1 MKKVKYIILLIALL
15 GSGISSKSAPA
26 FDIPAKIFKA
36 FEIGNVETLSTYFNE
51 SIELILLDEEGIYSK
66 AQATQILKD
75 FFNNNRPKSF
85 SVLHQGGS
93 EKVKYAIGTLETSKR
108 KYRINFL
115 VKMKDGNPLIHQ
127 LRIQEE

>member
-1 MKKVKYIILLIALL
+1 MKKVKNLIFILCIL
-15 GSGISSKSAPA
+15 GTGITAKAAPA
-26 FDIPAKIFKA
+26 FDIPVKIFKA
-36 FEIGNVETLSTYFNE
+36 IELGNVENLSDYFNE
-51 SIELILLDEEGIYSK
+51 SVELILMDEEGIYSK

-75 FFNNNRPKSF
+75 FFNKNRPESF

-93 EKVKYAIGTLETSKR
+93 EKVKYAIGTLETKSG

-115 VKMKDGNPLIHQ
+115 VKMRDKEPLIHQ

>member
-1 MKKVKYIILLIALL
+1 MKKVKHMILLIALL
-15 GSGISSKSAPA
+15 GTVMNSKAAPA

-36 FEIGNVETLSTYFNE
+36 FEVGNVETLSSYFNE

-75 FFNNNRPKSF
+75 FFNKNRPKKF
-85 SVLHQGGS
+85 SILHQGGS
-93 EKVKYAIGTLETSKR
+93 DKVKYAIGTLETPKQ

-115 VKMKDGNPLIHQ
+115 VKMNDGKPLIHQ